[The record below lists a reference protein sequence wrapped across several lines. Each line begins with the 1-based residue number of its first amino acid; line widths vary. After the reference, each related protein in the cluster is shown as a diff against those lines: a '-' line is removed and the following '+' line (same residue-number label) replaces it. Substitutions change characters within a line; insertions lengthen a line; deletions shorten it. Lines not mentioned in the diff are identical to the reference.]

1 MRKGVG
7 ADSRKPYNEMFFE
20 GTYGTPLSEAKYQEL
35 KDCLEAVRWAPSAVN
50 KQPWRLVIDGDKI
63 YFFEHRDKGY
73 KMANGMDLQKVDLG
87 IAICHF
93 DLALDEKSSGHE
105 IVIDDPGLELPE
117 YTEYICT
124 FIL

>member
-1 MRKGVG
+1 M
-7 ADSRKPYNEMFFE
+7 
-20 GTYGTPLSEAKYQEL
+20 
-35 KDCLEAVRWAPSAVN
+35 
-50 KQPWRLVIDGDKI
+50 IDGDKI